1 MKLRPL
7 VHGTPLTTCQH
18 IALAG
23 SRPVLARH
31 LSRPFVDRALTQM
44 LRSSEY
50 ELPALSLGIPA
61 EALSCLKTRPASCQS
76 HRSTSCYD
84 SGPAHFA
91 ETTHYHR
98 RTTSDLSQ
106 AEVSD
111 MDFHFSVP
119 RSTGSRQFSS
129 PNGSAMIRPLP
140 LHPYSLS
147 RSSSALSEPPVKPD
161 TYSPKKRL
169 RRNTN
174 G

>member
-1 MKLRPL
+1 
-7 VHGTPLTTCQH
+7 
-18 IALAG
+18 
-23 SRPVLARH
+23 
-31 LSRPFVDRALTQM
+31 M
-44 LRSSEY
+44 LRSPEH

-61 EALSCLKTRPASCQS
+61 LSCLETRPASCQS
-76 HRSTSCYD
+76 QRSTSYD
-84 SGPAHFA
+84 SGPAQFA

-119 RSTGSRQFSS
+119 RSTGSHQFSS

-147 RSSSALSEPPVKPD
+147 RSSSALSEPPAKPD

-174 G
+174 GDSILCRSDTRTSPVLTSAAAGQLTDFECPNNICDNTNFKMSL

>member
-1 MKLRPL
+1 M
-7 VHGTPLTTCQH
+7 
-18 IALAG
+18 A
-23 SRPVLARH
+23 
-31 LSRPFVDRALTQM
+31 RALTPM
-44 LRSSEY
+44 LRSPEH

-61 EALSCLKTRPASCQS
+61 AAFSCLSLGMPASCQS
-76 HRSTSCYD
+76 SRRRSTSYD
-84 SGPAHFA
+84 SGPAQFA

-119 RSTGSRQFSS
+119 RSTGSHQFSS

-147 RSSSALSEPPVKPD
+147 RSSSALSEPPAKPD

>member
-1 MKLRPL
+1 
-7 VHGTPLTTCQH
+7 
-18 IALAG
+18 
-23 SRPVLARH
+23 
-31 LSRPFVDRALTQM
+31 M
-44 LRSSEY
+44 LHSLEH

-61 EALSCLKTRPASCQS
+61 LSCLKTRPMSCQS
-76 HRSTSCYD
+76 QRSTSYD
-84 SGPAHFA
+84 SGPAQFA

-140 LHPYSLS
+140 LHPHSLS
-147 RSSSALSEPPVKPD
+147 RSSSAISEPPAEPD
-161 TYSPKKRL
+161 TYSTKKRL

-174 G
+174 GWAAVNKAACVLICVCSSGTAYRAARTHGLRQCCHQQQQAG